1 MLAGKRRR
9 SKGERG
15 RREKGRMEGRGE
27 EKKKKRAEREN
38 KEQRKARKG
47 KLLESNKLSIQA
59 RQPKM
64 MEKRENHTVKMVIR
78 AFSSGVVVN

>member
-47 KLLESNKLSIQA
+47 KLLENNKLSIQA
-59 RQPKM
+59 QQLKK
-64 MEKRENHTVKMVIR
+64 MEKKEKNTH
-78 AFSSGVVVN
+78 